1 MPEISGIGKS
11 GAENVSGRFLCL
23 HGQGADML
31 TANPKIPEQKRVT
44 ITSQRR
50 ITIPEKFF
58 REPGC
63 PRKAICAMK
72 EGMLI
77 IQPEPDVSDGG
88 ECAAQILSE
97 LISEVSPV
105 RIFLMNSGEGRLKS
119 VPPSRRCW
127 RLPGPLLRDPA
138 LTKPMRT
145 FSGDKR
151 AWLNSEFCPCPQRQ
165 RCAQSF

>member
-1 MPEISGIGKS
+1 
-11 GAENVSGRFLCL
+11 
-23 HGQGADML
+23 ML

-97 LISEVSPV
+97 LISE
-105 RIFLMNSGEGRLKS
+105 G
-119 VPPSRRCW
+119 
-127 RLPGPLLRDPA
+127 
-138 LTKPMRT
+138 
-145 FSGDKR
+145 FSGQDLLDEFRRRQAKVRPAIEALLEAAR
-151 AWLNSEFCPCPQRQ
+151 AAAAGSGAYETYEDIFGG
-165 RCAQSF
+165 